1 MSGVRSILH
10 TIRSLALYNQA
21 QCCLLD
27 GCRTHGAKPMQRRG
41 LCTSGATTRTR
52 RAGRC
57 SCASMRC
64 WIGSMPTSG
73 ASCCCPKS
81 SIVACKRRPQPPGS
95 FCVGEVLLPL
105 RGRVPV
111 CGSTA
116 ARPCDLSAR
125 RYNEGYTSLGGVSTT
140 ARHPALVAG
149 GSAAAAH
156 ERAPAVDSSLG
167 GSGPFLPAYM
177 LPGSEVER
185 QGRVQPEA
193 LAKAT

>member
-1 MSGVRSILH
+1 MTGVRSILH

-27 GCRTHGAKPMQRRG
+27 GCRTHGTKPMQRRG

-64 WIGSMPTSG
+64 WIGSTPTSG

-95 FCVGEVLLPL
+95 FRVGEVLLPL
-105 RGRVPV
+105 RGRVTYLRAGTTKGTHRSVASRLRRATRLSWPE
-111 CGSTA
+111 
-116 ARPCDLSAR
+116 ARPLLCMSVR
-125 RYNEGYTSLGGVSTT
+125 RL
-140 ARHPALVAG
+140 
-149 GSAAAAH
+149 
-156 ERAPAVDSSLG
+156 
-167 GSGPFLPAYM
+167 
-177 LPGSEVER
+177 
-185 QGRVQPEA
+185 
-193 LAKAT
+193 